1 MKILKTRTDLLR
13 LLPKNL
19 IMAEIGVFKGEFSE
33 EILDICR
40 PYILYLVDVFTG
52 HTASGD
58 KDGKSIIE
66 VDMGEEYA
74 RLRTL
79 YQQDHRNVWFRKM
92 LSLTFLGSLQPDYLD
107 MVYLD
112 ADHSYESVSQ
122 ELALCRKK
130 VRAGGYICGHDY
142 APQWGVKR
150 AVDEFC
156 EREGLD
162 IGYLTEDG
170 CPSYCIINKK

>member
-1 MKILKTRTDLLR
+1 MKLLKTRTDLLR

-33 EILDICR
+33 EILKICE
-40 PYILYLVDVFTG
+40 PKLLCLVDVFTG
-52 HTASGD
+52 RICSGD
-58 KDGKSIIE
+58 KDGKNITATDMDVEYDRLFLKYILNYRVILKKQSSINFLSGILIGGI
-66 VDMGEEYA
+66 DMI
-74 RLRTL
+74 
-79 YQQDHRNVWFRKM
+79 
-92 LSLTFLGSLQPDYLD
+92 
-107 MVYLD
+107 YLD

-122 ELALCRKK
+122 ELALCREK

-142 APQWGVKR
+142 APPWGVKR

-156 EREGLD
+156 EREGLN
-162 IGYLTEDG
+162 IEYLTEDG